1 MMREHYGLKYTI
13 ISVRREIVVELNNV
27 MRELGMRSLGET
39 IMELIKIYR
48 KMRVRNFVEKV
59 KKIREKGLDDVK
71 EEILKVRK
79 LRWARL

>member
-1 MMREHYGLKYTI
+1 
-13 ISVRREIVVELNNV
+13 
-27 MRELGMRSLGET
+27 
-39 IMELIKIYR
+39 MELIKIYR